1 MQRDDIIK
9 KTKNLHHPNEKL
21 VKTHCSYCGM
31 QCGMNLR
38 VDTTKNEIIGVE
50 PRYDWPVT
58 LGKMCPKGVTA
69 YQQTN
74 HDDRLLTP
82 LIRDDASL
90 KGTKEGFRE
99 ASWDEAYDLI
109 AKKFTEMQAEYGK
122 DTLSVC
128 SGVSMTNEKCY
139 LTWKFARVA
148 LGTRYID

>member
-69 YQQTN
+69 YQQTK
-74 HDDRLLTP
+74 DRKSTRLNSSHVA
-82 LIRDDASL
+82 ISYAVFCL
-90 KGTKEGFRE
+90 KKN
-99 ASWDEAYDLI
+99 
-109 AKKFTEMQAEYGK
+109 KQK
-122 DTLSVC
+122 
-128 SGVSMTNEKCY
+128 
-139 LTWKFARVA
+139 
-148 LGTRYID
+148 TRQTTI

>member
-1 MQRDDIIK
+1 
-9 KTKNLHHPNEKL
+9 
-21 VKTHCSYCGM
+21 M

-38 VDTTKNEIIGVE
+38 VNTATNKIIGVE

-74 HDDRLLTP
+74 HDDRILKP

-99 ASWDEAYDLI
+99 ASWEEAYDLI
-109 AKKFTEMQAEYGK
+109 VKKFKSFKAIMAKIRFLY
-122 DTLSVC
+122 SAV
-128 SGVSMTNEKCY
+128 Y
-139 LTWKFARVA
+139 R
-148 LGTRYID
+148 

>member
-1 MQRDDIIK
+1 
-9 KTKNLHHPNEKL
+9 
-21 VKTHCSYCGM
+21 M

-38 VDTTKNEIIGVE
+38 VNTKTNKIIGVE

-58 LGKMCPKGVTA
+58 VGKMCPKGVTA

-74 HDDRLLTP
+74 HDDRLLKP

-99 ASWDEAYDLI
+99 ATWDEAYDLI
-109 AKKFTEMQAEYGK
+109 AKKFQELQQNYGK
-122 DTLSVC
+122 DSLSVY

-139 LTWKFARVA
+139 LTGKFARVG
-148 LGTRYID
+148 LQTRYIDYNGRFCMASAAGGFIQILWS

>member
-1 MQRDDIIK
+1 MQRDK
-9 KTKNLHHPNEKL
+9 FFKEVENVLHPNETL
-21 VKTHCSYCGM
+21 VKTHCAYCGM

-38 VDTTKNEIIGVE
+38 VNVATNKIIGVE

-58 LGKMCPKGVTA
+58 VGKMCPKGVTA

-74 HDDRLLTP
+74 HDDRILTP

-109 AKKFTEMQAEYGK
+109 AKKFSELQKNM
-122 DTLSVC
+122 
-128 SGVSMTNEKCY
+128 EKIHY
-139 LTWKFARVA
+139 PFSAA
-148 LGTRYID
+148 YQ